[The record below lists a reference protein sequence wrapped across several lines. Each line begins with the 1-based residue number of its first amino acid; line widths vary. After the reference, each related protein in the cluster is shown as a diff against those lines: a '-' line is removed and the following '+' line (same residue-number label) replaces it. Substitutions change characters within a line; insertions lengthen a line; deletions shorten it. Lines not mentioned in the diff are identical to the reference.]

1 MRGENWGVACAGEKL
16 VLARLV
22 EKAGGGVNE
31 GVSKS
36 RVILAGEDWGRI

>member
-1 MRGENWGVACAGEKL
+1 MRGEKL

-22 EKAGGGVNE
+22 EKIGGGVNE

-36 RVILAGEDWGRI
+36 RVILAGVNQGRI